1 MKRSIAIAL
10 MLCLICVLTAS
21 CKPTLP
27 EDTASANDATGTV
40 DTTDTIDLPYD
51 TTEPPHSHE
60 HIFVNESGNVCINH
74 HYGNR
79 NDYKLVTTPVLYVGD
94 TENLED
100 DVLVWGELSGEHIIV
115 LAWEKMTENID
126 SVSRRLIVYTSK
138 DMGENWTGNSIL
150 LPTPVSREASVT
162 NMVLSM
168 TATTDYTT
176 GSILITTDHN
186 EVCFFVTEDGG
197 ETWEMRTYI
206 IHYDTMHTGRLVDE
220 SIGFISFVAHGESGP
235 EVFITE
241 NGGKDWRL
249 MDIPV
254 PDGYTGT
261 GSYVNSAHKYNGA
274 LVLETVFEEGWLNY
288 VSVDNGQTWE
298 WERH

>member
-1 MKRSIAIAL
+1 MKKFIATAL
-10 MLCLICVLTAS
+10 LLCLVCTLTVS
-21 CKPTLP
+21 CKTTPSGNTA
-27 EDTASANDATGTV
+27 DTKDTTATV
-40 DTTDTIDLPYD
+40 DTTDATD
-51 TTEPPHSHE
+51 TTEPPHSSDFL
-60 HIFVNESGNVCINH
+60 FVNEESGNVCINH

-94 TENLED
+94 TENLEN
-100 DVLVWGELSGEHIIV
+100 DVLVWGEISGEHLIV

-126 SVSRRLIVYTSK
+126 AVSRRLIVYTSK

-150 LPTPVSREASVT
+150 LPTPVSREVSVT
-162 NMVLSM
+162 HMVLSM
-168 TATTDYTT
+168 TSITDYAT
-176 GSILITTDHN
+176 GSIVISTDHN

-220 SIGFISFVAHGESGP
+220 SIGFISFIAYRESGP

-249 MDIPV
+249 MDIPT
-254 PDGYTGT
+254 PDGYTGK
-261 GSYVNSAHKYNGA
+261 GSYVNSAYKYNGV

-288 VSVDNGQTWE
+288 VSVDSGKTWK